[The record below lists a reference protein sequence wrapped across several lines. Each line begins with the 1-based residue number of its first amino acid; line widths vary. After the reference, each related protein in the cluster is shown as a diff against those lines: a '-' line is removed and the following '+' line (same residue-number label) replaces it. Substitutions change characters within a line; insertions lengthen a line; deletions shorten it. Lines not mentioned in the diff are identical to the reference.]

1 MLNCNFL
8 VGDYHGEIPILFKA
22 LFFLN
27 LKGMIVFRNLV
38 IFLTIPIA
46 EAGWQITC
54 YEVSLFKSSVGRK
67 LKKCQYLTKFRRL

>member
-1 MLNCNFL
+1 M
-8 VGDYHGEIPILFKA
+8 GEIPIIFKG
-22 LFFLN
+22 LEVFFFN

-46 EAGWQITC
+46 EAGWQIMC

-67 LKKCQYLTKFRRL
+67 LKKYQYLTKSRKL